1 MPTVKPR
8 IAVTLPQE
16 TFDVL
21 ARLAELQNRSR
32 GSVVAELLVEITPPL
47 ARTVALLEAA
57 FAAPD
62 QVKQGLR
69 SVVEGVHR
77 ELVAVSGDGINQMDL
92 LLEQLKAMPDDGS
105 TPVPVT
111 RGSGTDST
119 PAAKP
124 KKTRRKGSS
133 TGDTAA

>member
-1 MPTVKPR
+1 MPTSKPR

-32 GSVVAELLVEITPPL
+32 GSIVADLLVEITPPL
-47 ARTVALLEAA
+47 SRTVALLEAA
-57 FAAPD
+57 FSAPAE
-62 QVKQGLR
+62 VRQGLR
-69 SVVEGVHR
+69 SVVEGVHDQF
-77 ELVAVSGDGINQMDL
+77 LAAAGDGINQLDMLFESFSD
-92 LLEQLKAMPDDGS
+92 QQADGP

-119 PAAKP
+119 PTP
-124 KKTRRKGSS
+124 KQRKTRRKGSS
-133 TGDTAA
+133 SGDADA

>member
-1 MPTVKPR
+1 MPTSKPR

-32 GSVVAELLVEITPPL
+32 GSIVADLLVEITPPL
-47 ARTVALLEAA
+47 SRTVALLEAA
-57 FAAPD
+57 FSAPAE
-62 QVKQGLR
+62 VRQGLR
-69 SVVEGVHR
+69 SVVEGVHDQF
-77 ELVAVSGDGINQMDL
+77 VAAAGDGINQLDML
-92 LLEQLKAMPDDGS
+92 LDGFSGPHGDGS

-119 PAAKP
+119 PTAKP

-133 TGDTAA
+133 TGDTAE

>member
-77 ELVAVSGDGINQMDL
+77 ELVAVSGDGINQMDM

-119 PAAKP
+119 PTAKP

>member
-1 MPTVKPR
+1 MPTSKPR

-32 GSVVAELLVEITPPL
+32 GSIVADLLVEITPPL
-47 ARTVALLEAA
+47 SRTVALLEAA
-57 FAAPD
+57 FSAPAE
-62 QVKQGLR
+62 VRQGLR
-69 SVVEGVHR
+69 SVVEGVHDQF
-77 ELVAVSGDGINQMDL
+77 VAAAGDGINQLDML
-92 LLEQLKAMPDDGS
+92 LDSFSGPHGDGS

-119 PAAKP
+119 PPQKQR
-124 KKTRRKGSS
+124 KSRRKGSS
-133 TGDTAA
+133 SGDADA

>member
-77 ELVAVSGDGINQMDL
+77 ELVAVSGDGINQMDM

-119 PAAKP
+119 PTP
-124 KKTRRKGSS
+124 KARKDRRKGSS
-133 TGDTAA
+133 TGDTAE

>member
-1 MPTVKPR
+1 MPTAKPR

-16 TFDVL
+16 TFEVL
-21 ARLAELQNRSR
+21 ARLAALQNRSR

-57 FAAPD
+57 FSAPA
-62 QVKQGLR
+62 QIKQGLR
-69 SVVEGVHR
+69 NVVEGLHQEMVT
-77 ELVAVSGDGINQMDL
+77 ASGDGIAQMDM
-92 LLEQLKAMPDDGS
+92 LLERISGMQDDGS

-119 PAAKP
+119 PLP
-124 KKTRRKGSS
+124 KQRKSRRKGSS
-133 TGDTAA
+133 TGDTAE

>member
-57 FAAPD
+57 FAAPN
-62 QVKQGLR
+62 QVKEGLR

-77 ELVAVSGDGINQMDL
+77 ELVAVSGDGINQMDM
-92 LLEQLKAMPDDGS
+92 LLEQLKALPDGGS

-119 PAAKP
+119 PTP
-124 KKTRRKGSS
+124 KARKTRRKGSR
-133 TGDTAA
+133 TGDSAE